1 MNNGACLLLITV
13 LLFTPGRYTARE
25 LADNGK
31 SKGGVDGT
39 PVVYPSPQTPPNQSG
54 TVPVVYPSPQTPQNP
69 GTAPVVYPNPQTPPH
84 RGTAPVVVAN
94 PQTPPGH

>member
-13 LLFTPGRYTARE
+13 LLFSPGRYTARE

-39 PVVYPSPQTPPNQSG
+39 
-54 TVPVVYPSPQTPQNP
+54 PVVYPSPQTPQNP